1 MPQVG
6 ECYEIEEGRNGMKL
20 NRRTE
25 KVTEVTEDRVE
36 THIGS
41 YSRDSWNKLQKVLV
55 DCSGPLAGGRRK
67 SSRKSKSKRNTR
79 KNKNKR
85 NTRVRR

>member
-25 KVTEVTEDRVE
+25 KVTEVTEERVE

-55 DCSGPLAGGRRK
+55 DCSGPLAGGRRNK
-67 SSRKSKSKRNTR
+67 SSRKIKRNTR
-79 KNKNKR
+79 KIKR
-85 NTRVRR
+85 NTRGRR

>member
-6 ECYEIEEGRNGMKL
+6 ECYEIEELSRNGMKL
-20 NRRTE
+20 SRRTE
-25 KVTEVTEDRVE
+25 KVTEVSEDRVE

-41 YSRDSWNKLQKVLV
+41 YSRDSWNKLQKVLL

-67 SSRKSKSKRNTR
+67 VSRNSKRKTR
-79 KNKNKR
+79 KNKR
-85 NTRVRR
+85 NTRSRR